1 MPIKL
6 PGKGTPSNDTH
17 VRPTPSPDVPPAR
30 ADTTVRPGFETF
42 SEIGP
47 PPRTFRPTDDADL
60 DAITPVPTVTVH
72 PSPAQ
77 AETPRPVDPPLE
89 HYRVMTAIGLPVA
102 NAEGFRMYKG
112 RQYVEVADA
121 GIIQIGRD
129 PDTGLFRARLASE
142 SRPSGP
148 VLLRDGDSGRWRL
161 ADDGE
166 VMTAPLTDA
175 GLQAFRTDLDFS
187 TSEPD
192 SDGVFRHDGKR
203 YALIHGHAYQ
213 VMLDTDASTPVQ
225 KVWRIV
231 NTKDPVAI
239 DSENI
244 YHASRSGE
252 SRAIAR
258 NARKTWVAVST
269 GLLGGMRRQEAI
281 PILLQR
287 YEPFVTRMNEINES
301 AARYNVLAAQADAL
315 PSGSAGRTAALI
327 AVEVHLL
334 RHIKKQADN
343 LQSILDHKSWLIHL
357 KANGVFAEELHALRL
372 DQVEYLN
379 RLMRVMNFRAESVF
393 TTLTAENC
401 MKVIS
406 FMNKKLKLLEDRE
419 VVMGQI
425 LKADRGAAPVLTEL
439 RNEVTTTER
448 INFNK
453 LNLYVHLF
461 AGTPDYS
468 PNVTMRSLYSIDL
481 ITGDLQ
487 NIPEG
492 AQPLALML
500 TLDQIRGER
509 GRFEA
514 EMSAV
519 SVKAEYAR
527 EILALTDQF
536 EASIETRLKELFAT
550 FNRNTDLP
558 NLDQNI
564 DFDFI
569 PHQPSDSTTARP
581 PSTTRKVFRTR
592 RHGTSRVMVGDTETA
607 ADGSIIIKVSN
618 PFQPNGPAERYEK
631 RHGEW
636 LPVRPPIVSTPRPE
650 LIAEANRLLVD
661 VEKHSA
667 EARAREAAKDNPT
680 EILEDLE
687 KAIDPLNEQARRL
700 QNLESAAGD
709 AEIQNL
715 AERLQTA
722 ADTLSAHGQSVL
734 VRMYKN
740 KDVLDILRLNY
751 LIDHAELSAVKTVDR
766 KQLGKGRDKSFLDV
780 YSIRDHADN
789 APLWEAHFHYDK
801 HDSEP
806 LNFTIRGSHLKTLEQ
821 SRRGIESQRRDEQA
835 GLPHVAI
842 WRQTFDG
849 KTARK
854 IFALASDATATI
866 R

>member
-1 MPIKL
+1 MPTKL
-6 PGKGTPSNDTH
+6 PAKGNTSSSTL
-17 VRPTPSPDVPPAR
+17 VRPLPSPDVSTAR
-30 ADTTVRPGFETF
+30 ADTTVRPGFESF

-47 PPRTFRPTDDADL
+47 LTRPFRPTDDADL

-72 PSPAQ
+72 PSPTQ
-77 AETPRPVDPPLE
+77 AEIPHPVDPPLE
-89 HYRVMTAIGLPVA
+89 HYRVMTAAGLPAA

-161 ADDGE
+161 VGDGE
-166 VMTAPLTDA
+166 VTTAPLTDS

-187 TSEPD
+187 TSAPD

-203 YALIHGHAYQ
+203 YALIHDHAYQ
-213 VMLDTDASTPVQ
+213 VMLDKDASTPVQ

-231 NTKDPVAI
+231 NAKDPVAI

-252 SRAIAR
+252 SRAIALSVR
-258 NARKTWVAVST
+258 NTWVAVST
-269 GLLGGMRRQEAI
+269 GLLGGMRRNEAI

-287 YEPFVTRMNEINES
+287 YEPFLARINELNES
-301 AARYNVLAAQADAL
+301 AARYDMLAGQANAL
-315 PSGSAGRTAALI
+315 PNGSAGRTAALI

-334 RHIKKQADN
+334 RHIKKQTDN
-343 LQSILDHKSWLIHL
+343 LQAILDHKSWLMHL
-357 KANGVFAEELHALRL
+357 KANGVYAEELHALRL
-372 DQVEYLN
+372 DRVEYLN
-379 RLMRVMNFRAESVF
+379 RLMTVMNFRGESVF
-393 TTLTAENC
+393 TTLTADNC
-401 MKVIS
+401 IKVIS
-406 FMNKKLKLLEDRE
+406 LMNKKLKLLEDRE
-419 VVMGQI
+419 VLMGQI
-425 LKADRGAAPVLTEL
+425 LKADRGAAPILSKL
-439 RNEVTTTER
+439 RNKVASAER

-468 PNVTMRSLYSIDL
+468 PEVTMRSLYSIDL

-487 NIPEG
+487 NIPEA
-492 AQPLALML
+492 AQPLTLML
-500 TLDQIRGER
+500 TLDQIRGDR
-509 GRFEA
+509 SLFEA
-514 EMSAV
+514 EVSAD

-527 EILALTDQF
+527 EILALTDQL
-536 EASIETRLKELFAT
+536 ETGIETRLKDIFAT
-550 FNRNTDLP
+550 FNRNTELP
-558 NLDQNI
+558 SLDQNI

-569 PHQPSDSTTARP
+569 PPQPSDSVSARP
-581 PSTTRKVFRTR
+581 PSMRKVFRTR

-607 ADGSIIIKVSN
+607 ADGSVIVKVSK
-618 PFQPNGPAERYEK
+618 PFQPNGPVERYEK
-631 RHGEW
+631 RQGEW

-650 LIAEANRLLVD
+650 LIAEANRLMAD
-661 VEKHSA
+661 VEKHIA
-667 EARAREAAKDNPT
+667 QARAKETAKDNPT
-680 EILEDLE
+680 EIIEDLE
-687 KAIDPLNEQARRL
+687 KAIDPLNEQAHRL
-700 QNLESAAGD
+700 QNHENAAED

-751 LIDHAELSAVKTVDR
+751 LIDHAELNAVKTVDR
-766 KQLGKGRDKSFLDV
+766 KQQGKGRDKSFLDV
-780 YSIRDHADN
+780 YSIRDRADN

-806 LNFTIRGSHLKTLEQ
+806 LNFTIKGSHLKTLEQ

-854 IFALASDATATI
+854 IFALASEATAAV

>member
-1 MPIKL
+1 MPIKTPPKRTITAQVHQRSDTAVDSADL
-6 PGKGTPSNDTH
+6 RPGIP
-17 VRPTPSPDVPPAR
+17 
-30 ADTTVRPGFETF
+30 VRPGFETAASF
-42 SEIGP
+42 DP
-47 PPRTFRPTDDADL
+47 QFRPTRTTGSNDH
-60 DAITPVPTVTVH
+60 DAITQAPTVTVH
-72 PSPAQ
+72 PSTSPN
-77 AETPRPVDPPLE
+77 ETPRAAFLPLE
-89 HYRVMTAIGLPVA
+89 HYRVMATASLPAA
-102 NAEGFRMYKG
+102 NIEGFRIHKG
-112 RQYVEVADA
+112 RQYVDVVDVGIVQIAKDA
-121 GIIQIGRD
+121 
-129 PDTGLFRARLASE
+129 DTGQYRAHLASE
-142 SRPSGP
+142 SKPSGP
-148 VLLRDGDSGRWRL
+148 VLHRDGDSGFWR
-161 ADDGE
+161 ANDNDE
-166 VMTAPLTDA
+166 VITAPLTDV

-192 SDGVFRHDGKR
+192 IDGLFRHDGKR
-203 YALIHGHAYQ
+203 YALIHDHAYQ
-213 VMLDTDASTPVQ
+213 VMLDKDGSTPVQ

-231 NTKDPVAI
+231 NAKDPVAS
-239 DSENI
+239 DSDNI

-252 SRAIAR
+252 SRAVTR
-258 NARKTWVAVST
+258 NANDTWVSVST
-269 GLLGGMRRQEAI
+269 GLPGGMRRHEAI

-287 YEPFVTRMNEINES
+287 YEPFVTRMNEINQS
-301 AARYNVLAAQADAL
+301 AERYNVLAAQADAL

-357 KANGVFAEELHALRL
+357 KANGIFAEELHALRL
-372 DQVEYLN
+372 DHVEYLN
-379 RLMRVMNFRAESVF
+379 RLMKVMNFRGESLF
-393 TTLTAENC
+393 TTLSADNC
-401 MKVIS
+401 IKVIS

-419 VVMGQI
+419 VVMGLI
-425 LKADRGAAPVLTEL
+425 LKADRGAAPILAEL
-439 RNEVTTTER
+439 RNEVATAER

-461 AGTPDYS
+461 AGTPDHS

-481 ITGDLQ
+481 ITGDLH

-492 AQPLALML
+492 AQPLSLML

-514 EMSAV
+514 ELSAD

-536 EASIETRLKELFAT
+536 ETGIETRLKEIFASS
-550 FNRNTDLP
+550 NRNIELP
-558 NLDQNI
+558 SLDQNI

-569 PHQPSDSTTARP
+569 PPKPSDNVSARP
-581 PSTTRKVFRTR
+581 PSMRKVFRTR

-607 ADGSIIIKVSN
+607 ADGSVIVKVSN
-618 PFQPNGPAERYEK
+618 PFQPNGLVERYEK
-631 RHGEW
+631 RQGEW

-661 VEKHSA
+661 VEKHIA
-667 EARAREAAKDNPT
+667 QARSKETAKDNPT
-680 EILEDLE
+680 EIIEELE
-687 KAIDPLNEQARRL
+687 KAIDPLNEQSRRL
-700 QNLESAAGD
+700 QNHDTAAED
-709 AEIQNL
+709 AEIQSL

-722 ADTLSAHGQSVL
+722 ADTLTAHGQSVL

-740 KDVLDILRLNY
+740 KEVLDIMRLNW
-751 LIDHAELSAVKTVDR
+751 LIDHGELKALKTVDR
-766 KQLGKGRDKSFLDV
+766 KQLGKGKGKSFLDV
-780 YSIRDHADN
+780 YSISNRADD
-789 APLWEAHFHYDK
+789 APLWEAHFHYEK
-801 HDSEP
+801 HNSEP

-821 SRRGIESQRRDEQA
+821 SKRGSESQRRDEQA

-849 KTARK
+849 KTAKK
-854 IFALASDATATI
+854 IFALATEAAAAT